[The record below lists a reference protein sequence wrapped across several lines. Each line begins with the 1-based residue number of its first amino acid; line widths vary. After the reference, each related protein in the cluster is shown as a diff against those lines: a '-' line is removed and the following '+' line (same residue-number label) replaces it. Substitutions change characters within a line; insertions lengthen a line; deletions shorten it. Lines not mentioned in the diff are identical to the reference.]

1 MDTIIYLNA
10 TIKLHFGGLA
20 IYECENGFI
29 GFCDARCGDIGDNP
43 MISDKSEMISID
55 RLPFKWREKIKEE
68 LKNAE
73 NLWGKGL
80 FSEQKQRKNL
90 FTKNTVLSPMGR
102 NFPREVFP
110 T

>member
-43 MISDKSEMISID
+43 MITDKSEMISID
-55 RLPFKWREKIKEE
+55 RLPYKWRE
-68 LKNAE
+68 N
-73 NLWGKGL
+73 KGGVEKCRKL
-80 FSEQKQRKNL
+80 MIRKLGWNRKN
-90 FTKNTVLSPMGR
+90 
-102 NFPREVFP
+102 
-110 T
+110 

>member
-43 MISDKSEMISID
+43 MITDKSEMISID
-55 RLPFKWREKIKEE
+55 
-68 LKNAE
+68 
-73 NLWGKGL
+73 
-80 FSEQKQRKNL
+80 S
-90 FTKNTVLSPMGR
+90 TS
-102 NFPREVFP
+102 
-110 T
+110 